1 MLVIDASTAIDLCL
15 APDGFATLSEDEG
28 LIAPPLILSETLSAL
43 HEMRW
48 RGSLSKEMATLGLER
63 RREMP
68 VRIIEPDGL
77 HEEAWKIADDFGW
90 AKTYDAEY
98 VALAQLQGCRLVTVD
113 ARLRR
118 GADRLGFIVT
128 PAEL

>member
-15 APDGFATLSEDEG
+15 APDGFATLSEKD
-28 LIAPPLILSETLSAL
+28 LIAPPLILSETLSVL

-48 RGSLSKEMATLGLER
+48 RGSLPEEMATLGMER

-68 VRIIEPDGL
+68 VRIVEPDEL
-77 HEEAWKIADDFGW
+77 HEEAWRVADDFGW

-98 VALAQLQGCRLVTVD
+98 VALAKLHDCRLVTVD

-118 GADRLGFIVT
+118 GAARLGFIVT